1 MSGPVNPAF
10 YRFFVKADAFRATDA
25 CIECGKCVE
34 RCPLNNIRLEN
45 GKPVWGKHCTHCMAC
60 ICDCPKEAIEYIE
73 KLNHQYIDLL
83 NGDGLASDKFWGLN
97 RRIREDRKS
106 LGVQMELRKPDLPY
120 TLVNLLHE
128 KIITEDDLKQFSN
141 VLQDAVKQLQERMEE

>member
-1 MSGPVNPAF
+1 MDYS
-10 YRFFVKADAFRATDA
+10 KSDWKLFRDR
-25 CIECGKCVE
+25 IGDWQES
-34 RCPLNNIRLEN
+34 
-45 GKPVWGKHCTHCMAC
+45 
-60 ICDCPKEAIEYIE
+60 YIE

-83 NGDGLASDKFWGLN
+83 NGDGLASDKSWGLN

-141 VLQDAVKQLQERMEE
+141 VLQDAVKQLQERME

>member
-1 MSGPVNPAF
+1 MDCS
-10 YRFFVKADAFRATDA
+10 KSDWKLFRD
-25 CIECGKCVE
+25 
-34 RCPLNNIRLEN
+34 RIRDWQES
-45 GKPVWGKHCTHCMAC
+45 
-60 ICDCPKEAIEYIE
+60 YIE

-83 NGDGLASDKFWGLN
+83 NGDGLASDKFWELN

-120 TLVNLLHE
+120 TLVNLLRE

>member
-1 MSGPVNPAF
+1 MTKRILTEEEMS
-10 YRFFVKADAFRATDA
+10 DLSD
-25 CIECGKCVE
+25 
-34 RCPLNNIRLEN
+34 
-45 GKPVWGKHCTHCMAC
+45 
-60 ICDCPKEAIEYIE
+60 

-83 NGDGLASDKFWGLN
+83 NGDGLASDKFWELN
-97 RRIREDRKS
+97 QRIREDRKS

>member
-1 MSGPVNPAF
+1 MRGYDEQLAEEKQRTERVTKRILTEEEMS
-10 YRFFVKADAFRATDA
+10 DLSD
-25 CIECGKCVE
+25 
-34 RCPLNNIRLEN
+34 
-45 GKPVWGKHCTHCMAC
+45 
-60 ICDCPKEAIEYIE
+60 

-83 NGDGLASDKFWGLN
+83 NGDGLASDKFWELN

-128 KIITEDDLKQFSN
+128 KIITEDDLNQFSN
-141 VLQDAVKQLQERMEE
+141 VLQDAVKQLQERIEE